1 MTVSEDSQRK
11 IDGYFDTLR
20 KRLRGMRDEDVREI
34 VEELRSHILDKAM
47 VGGSVTPAAVDAALA
62 ALGSPEELAGQYLT
76 DDLLARAQTSGSLLL
91 ILRSLFRWA
100 SLSVGGFFILIG
112 SLVGYFAGFVLAWAA
127 ILKPLHP
134 QTAGLWMIPQ
144 PGGDYELSLH
154 MGFAAAP
161 AGAHE
166 ILGWWIIPVG
176 ILGVGLFFATLR
188 VDQWSLGKFR
198 QSLSLRKHA

>member
-1 MTVSEDSQRK
+1 MTIPEDSQRK
-11 IDGYFDTLR
+11 IDAYLNTLR
-20 KRLRGMRDEDVREI
+20 KRLHGMRDEDMREI

-47 VGGSVTPAAVDAALA
+47 VGGSVTSAGVEAALA
-62 ALGSPEELAGQYLT
+62 ALGTPEALASQYMT

-112 SLVGYFAGFVLAWAA
+112 SLISYSLGFVLAWAA
-127 ILKPLHP
+127 FLKPLHP
-134 QTAGLWMIPQ
+134 ETAGLWMIPQ

-161 AGAHE
+161 PGARE
-166 ILGWWIIPVG
+166 ILGWWIILVG

-188 VDQWSLGKFR
+188 FDLWSLGKFR
-198 QSLSLRKHA
+198 QGLSLKARS